1 MFGAHVAMDF
11 ALGLWGNAGIFL
23 RVSQNRLAGYARLC
37 KMTYHRWHG
46 NGRHDWRH
54 ENPWC
59 MFRWSED
66 DWRHED
72 SRKATLN
79 QAQKTSSWRDGYE
92 LSHARKR
99 RSRKDSGLYIH
110 NNKKKNWGTRLWY
123 THQTF
128 SVLLA
133 LSVSSRIY
141 FFCGRNLLYIFPLYY
156 LTSEKCGFRGR
167 KLFTVSRM
175 WNR

>member
-1 MFGAHVAMDF
+1 MQNDLSSIAWEWKTWLTPWKPLVYVSMEWGR
-11 ALGLWGNAGIFL
+11 LTTWGLEKGNIKSGTKDVELTWWLWI
-23 RVSQNRLAGYARLC
+23 
-37 KMTYHRWHG
+37 K
-46 NGRHDWRH
+46 
-54 ENPWC
+54 
-59 MFRWSED
+59 
-66 DWRHED
+66 
-72 SRKATLN
+72 
-79 QAQKTSSWRDGYE
+79 

-133 LSVSSRIY
+133 LSVSSRIS